1 MAVSE
6 ATTTRERSAAR
17 QLLSTIANQEYL
29 RLMLVAGDTLAL
41 ALAFAAAF
49 LLRFANPLLPY
60 DNLYSSTFY
69 TWLVFWVIP
78 FWLGVFLLYGLY
90 DLDTLFGG
98 IEEYSR
104 AVHACTLG
112 VIVLIIYSFLDR
124 STSGSNLS
132 RLWLVFVWLLSSG
145 AIIAERFLLR
155 RVVYWLRR
163 HGHLRRRVLIVGA
176 NPEGQ
181 AIAEQLHSGATS
193 GLEVIGWV
201 DDQPP
206 AADSHFS
213 LPLLGPVSALA
224 AVVREQR
231 IDEIII
237 ASTAVTRDQ
246 LLETYHT
253 FGLADEVEIR
263 LSPGL
268 FEILTTGARI
278 KESGYVPLVSLN
290 KLRITGVDAVLKR
303 ALDLGLIMLSLPFLV
318 PLFMFLAVAVKLDSA
333 GPVFHR
339 RRVLGVG
346 RRPFDAYKFRS
357 MGLDADARLAQLLD
371 GDPEARAEFECSRK
385 LKDDPRTTRFGRL
398 LRRTSADELPQL
410 INVLTGQMSLVG
422 PRMIAPDEITLY
434 GKWWMNLLTV
444 KPGITGPWQVMGR
457 NDLPYDERVS
467 LSMRYIRNHSVWL
480 DLQILYQ
487 TIGVVVRGRGAY

>member
-1 MAVSE
+1 MAISE
-6 ATTTRERSAAR
+6 ATTARGRSAAQ
-17 QLLSTIANQEYL
+17 QLLSSLAHQESL
-29 RLMLVAGDTLAL
+29 RLMLLAGDTLAL

-49 LLRFANPLLPY
+49 LLRFANPLLSY
-60 DNLYSSTFY
+60 DSLYSTTFY

-78 FWLGVFLLYGLY
+78 FWLGVFVLYGMY

-98 IEEYSR
+98 VEEYSR
-104 AVHACTLG
+104 ALHACTLG
-112 VIVLIIYSFLDR
+112 VVVLIVYSFLDR

-132 RLWLVFVWLLSSG
+132 RLWLVFVWLLSIG
-145 AIIAERFLLR
+145 AVIAERFVLR
-155 RVVYWLRR
+155 RLVYWLRR
-163 HGHLRRRVLIVGA
+163 HGHLRRRVVIVGA

-181 AIAEQLHSGATS
+181 AIAEQLHTGATT
-193 GLEVIGWV
+193 GLEVIGCV

-206 AADSHFS
+206 AADAHFS

-290 KLRITGVDAVLKR
+290 RLRITGVDAALKR
-303 ALDLGLIMLSLPFLV
+303 ALDFGLIMLSLPIVV
-318 PLFMFLAVAVKLDSA
+318 PLFIFLAVAVKLDSP

-346 RRPFDAYKFRS
+346 RRPFDAYKFRT
-357 MGLDADARLAQLLD
+357 MELDADARLAQLLAA
-371 GDPEARAEFECSRK
+371 DPEARAEFERSRK

-410 INVLTGQMSLVG
+410 INVLMGQMSLVG
-422 PRMIAPDEITLY
+422 PRMIAPDEIKLY

-457 NDLPYDERVS
+457 NDLPYDERVR

-487 TIGVVVRGRGAY
+487 TIGVVVHGRGAY